1 MDQLWEMAYATP
13 YKNALIEEE
22 MLMDLVPMDLV
33 FAAYVWI
40 IKKVPIT
47 KCDLLNFPLL
57 LIVAL
62 TCGGTS
68 RENCTYLTQPAT
80 IPTSCVYNICPVEN
94 NICRIRYDFTV
105 RIKSTHQFYSLKD
118 F

>member
-1 MDQLWEMAYATP
+1 M
-13 YKNALIEEE
+13 NN
-22 MLMDLVPMDLV
+22 
-33 FAAYVWI
+33 
-40 IKKVPIT
+40 KKVSFSKP
-47 KCDLLNFPLL
+47 DMFNFPLL

-68 RENCTYLTQPAT
+68 REECTYLTQPAT

-105 RIKSTHQFYSLKD
+105 RVHINSSKD
-118 F
+118 LPKNVYLSYDGLVIETN